1 MAPRRRAALGGG
13 LPMSAGLVLVVVLL
27 IWIVIKLE
35 RVEKQAKRASMSEVD
50 REMDELNP
58 TGISS

>member
-1 MAPRRRAALGGG
+1 
-13 LPMSAGLVLVVVLL
+13 MSAGLVLVVVLL
-27 IWIVIKLE
+27 LWIVIKLE
-35 RVEKQAKRASMSEVD
+35 RVEKEIRRARMSEVD

>member
-1 MAPRRRAALGGG
+1 
-13 LPMSAGLVLVVVLL
+13 MSAGLVLVVVLL